1 MSEKVHPP
9 LGHNSIWRQFRHPS
23 GRRIHIAAT
32 PEEHERLKQELT
44 KSEPDL
50 EFDLCIRGSPEHV
63 QMIRELKAHHEN
75 RRESIRENH
84 SDIYND
90 FEHIQSELTAIAAEL
105 DMLTDHHVTLDANF
119 SKFGYSAHLR
129 TLDVED
135 RAGSSSGAS
144 SFSDGSEASNQAG
157 MNMKFWKRP
166 VVRQYFHKGLLWR
179 SKASGEVAS
188 FELFIDLLYVGVI
201 EAIGHTAS
209 EHATGS
215 ALLHYLVTYAMS
227 AKMWVDITNMTNWF
241 ETGDIM
247 QRLSILFFL
256 LCLLGFTVNIANAFD
271 TTYTATVAFYLG
283 ARLLQG
289 VYFAWVAIWVP
300 TVRGPMTLQSI
311 SVFVI
316 SAVWIAS
323 IHVKYP
329 ARLGLMIP
337 AVLCDLFG
345 SMCIALIM
353 RTFQKFNVSESKT
366 RVSLLMTRLSTHFE
380 FFPAFNIEHRVE
392 RNNTFIALVFG
403 YSILAILYQNRYSV
417 FASNAIFGKACLS
430 LIQAFC
436 FNWIYFEIDLLNM
449 SVHAIRRHYV
459 SAWVWIFGHLPF
471 IMGYTLSATA
481 MSKIVLAHD
490 VSHSDEGSL
499 EKPYDEES
507 PEYVATGLRWF
518 YCGGLCVALIFSC
531 VISLSHLYHVKEDAR
546 LTQSYRLIYRSG
558 AAISILMLPL
568 APKERLESLALVGIT
583 CSIVISCL
591 IVDIYGLSSKDKEY
605 VPLYLERSL
614 WSSLR
619 KLFNGYMLIGALFSF
634 WVGGFS
640 QKEKQKIKYKAHC
653 KLDEERKTQI
663 TENLEK
669 GHKTT
674 IEDILK
680 KTSKSKPE
688 SETPHWTDH
697 HNANTHLAA

>member
-1 MSEKVHPP
+1 MSDKVHSS
-9 LGHNSIWRQFRHPS
+9 LGINSRWKQFRHPS

-32 PEEHERLKQELT
+32 PEEHEKLKHELT

-63 QMIRELKAHHEN
+63 QVIRELKAHHES
-75 RRESIRENH
+75 RRASIRENH
-84 SDIYND
+84 TEIYND
-90 FEHIQSELTAIAAEL
+90 FEHIESELAAIAAEL

-129 TLDVED
+129 TLDSED
-135 RAGSSSGAS
+135 QAASSSGAS
-144 SFSDGSEASNQAG
+144 SFSELSEASKQPG
-157 MNMKFWKRP
+157 MNVKFWKRP

-179 SKASGEVAS
+179 SKASGQVAS

-209 EHATGS
+209 EHATSS
-215 ALLHYLVTYAMS
+215 ALLHYLITYAMS

-271 TTYTATVAFYLG
+271 TSYTAMVAFYLG
-283 ARLLQG
+283 ERLLQG

-300 TVRGPMTLQSI
+300 TVRGPMICQSI
-311 SVFVI
+311 AVFVI
-316 SAVWIAS
+316 AALWIGS
-323 IHVKYP
+323 IHVEYP
-329 ARLGLMIP
+329 ARLGLMLP
-337 AVLCDLFG
+337 AVFFDLFG
-345 SMCIALIM
+345 GMGIALVM
-353 RTFQKFNVSESKT
+353 RTFQQYNVSEAKT
-366 RVSLLMTRLSTHFE
+366 KFSLFMKRLSTHFE

-403 YSILAILYQNRYSV
+403 YSVLAILYQNRFSV

-436 FNWIYFEIDLLNM
+436 FNWMYFEIDLLNM
-449 SVHAIRRHYV
+449 NVHAIRRHYV
-459 SAWVWIFGHLPF
+459 SAWIWIFGHLPF

-490 VSHSDEGSL
+490 VSHVDEGSL
-499 EKPYDEES
+499 EKPYNEES
-507 PEYVATGLRWF
+507 VEYIETGLRWF

-531 VISLSHLYHVKEDAR
+531 IISLSHIYTVKPDAR
-546 LTQSYRLIYRSG
+546 LTREARLVFRSG

-568 APKERLESLALVGIT
+568 VPKERLESLALVGVT
-583 CSIVISCL
+583 CSIIIACL
-591 IVDIYGLSSKDKEY
+591 IVDLYGLSSKDKD
-605 VPLYLERSL
+605 
-614 WSSLR
+614 
-619 KLFNGYMLIGALFSF
+619 F

-653 KLDEERKTQI
+653 KLDEEHKIQI

-674 IEDILK
+674 IKDILR
-680 KTSKSKPE
+680 KSSLGKSE
-688 SETPHWTDH
+688 SRIFHWTDH
-697 HNANTHLAA
+697 HNADTHLAG

>member
-1 MSEKVHPP
+1 MTLNTS
-9 LGHNSIWRQFRHPS
+9 
-23 GRRIHIAAT
+23 
-32 PEEHERLKQELT
+32 KQ
-44 KSEPDL
+44 
-50 EFDLCIRGSPEHV
+50 
-63 QMIRELKAHHEN
+63 
-75 RRESIRENH
+75 
-84 SDIYND
+84 
-90 FEHIQSELTAIAAEL
+90 LTAIAAEL
-105 DMLTDHHVTLDANF
+105 DSLTDHHVTLDANF

-129 TLDVED
+129 TLDLKD
-135 RAGSSSGAS
+135 QPALSSGAS
-144 SFSDGSEASNQAG
+144 SFSDVSEAFKQAG

-209 EHATGS
+209 EHATSS
-215 ALLHYLVTYAMS
+215 ALLHYLITYTMS

-271 TTYTATVAFYLG
+271 TTYTATVSFYLG

-300 TVRGPMTLQSI
+300 TVRGPMICQSI
-311 SVFVI
+311 LVFVI
-316 SAVWIAS
+316 AAVWVGS
-323 IHVKYP
+323 IHVMYP
-329 ARLGLMIP
+329 SRLGLMIP
-337 AVLCDLFG
+337 AVLFDLFG
-345 SMCIALIM
+345 SMCIALVM
-353 RTFQKFNVSESKT
+353 RTFQKFNVSEAKT
-366 RVSLLMTRLSTHFE
+366 RSSQFMKQLSTHFE
-380 FFPAFNIEHRVE
+380 FYPAFNIEHRVE

-403 YSILAILYQNRYSV
+403 YSILAILYQNRFSV

-436 FNWIYFEIDLLNM
+436 FNWMYFEIDLLNLN
-449 SVHAIRRHYV
+449 VHAIRRHYV

-490 VSHSDEGSL
+490 VSHADDGSL
-499 EKPYDEES
+499 EKPYNEES
-507 PEYVATGLRWF
+507 EEYVATGLRWF
-518 YCGGLCVALIFSC
+518 YRGGLCVALIFSC
-531 VISLSHLYHVKEDAR
+531 IISLSHIYHVKGDAR
-546 LTQSYRLIYRSG
+546 LTREARLIFRSG
-558 AAISILMLPL
+558 AAVSILMLPL
-568 APKERLESLALVGIT
+568 VPKERLQSLALVGIT
-583 CSIVISCL
+583 CSIVIACL
-591 IVDIYGLSSKDKEY
+591 IVDLYGLSSKD
-605 VPLYLERSL
+605 RD
-614 WSSLR
+614 
-619 KLFNGYMLIGALFSF
+619 F

-640 QKEKQKIKYKAHC
+640 QKEKQNIKYKAHC
-653 KLDEERKTQI
+653 KLDEEDKIQI

-674 IEDILK
+674 IKDILRK
-680 KTSKSKPE
+680 SSKAKSSGKT
-688 SETPHWTDH
+688 THWTDH
-697 HNANTHLAA
+697 HNADTHLAA

>member
-1 MSEKVHPP
+1 
-9 LGHNSIWRQFRHPS
+9 
-23 GRRIHIAAT
+23 
-32 PEEHERLKQELT
+32 
-44 KSEPDL
+44 
-50 EFDLCIRGSPEHV
+50 
-63 QMIRELKAHHEN
+63 
-75 RRESIRENH
+75 
-84 SDIYND
+84 
-90 FEHIQSELTAIAAEL
+90 
-105 DMLTDHHVTLDANF
+105 
-119 SKFGYSAHLR
+119 
-129 TLDVED
+129 
-135 RAGSSSGAS
+135 
-144 SFSDGSEASNQAG
+144 
-157 MNMKFWKRP
+157 MK
-166 VVRQYFHKGLLWR
+166 
-179 SKASGEVAS
+179 
-188 FELFIDLLYVGVI
+188 
-201 EAIGHTAS
+201 
-209 EHATGS
+209 
-215 ALLHYLVTYAMS
+215 
-227 AKMWVDITNMTNWF
+227 
-241 ETGDIM
+241 
-247 QRLSILFFL
+247 
-256 LCLLGFTVNIANAFD
+256 
-271 TTYTATVAFYLG
+271 
-283 ARLLQG
+283 
-289 VYFAWVAIWVP
+289 
-300 TVRGPMTLQSI
+300 
-311 SVFVI
+311 
-316 SAVWIAS
+316 
-323 IHVKYP
+323 
-329 ARLGLMIP
+329 
-337 AVLCDLFG
+337 
-345 SMCIALIM
+345 
-353 RTFQKFNVSESKT
+353 
-366 RVSLLMTRLSTHFE
+366 RLSTHFE

-449 SVHAIRRHYV
+449 SVHAIRRHYA

-531 VISLSHLYHVKEDAR
+531 IISLSHLYHVKEDAR
-546 LTQSYRLIYRSG
+546 LTQSSRLIYRSG

-591 IVDIYGLSSKDKEY
+591 IVDLYGLSSKDTEY